1 MRLTPLALL
10 LAAGVSRLAAAQTP
24 TTTPAPSPAAPMAPV
39 TSPAQPQQPTATLT
53 LEEAQSIAHRSNP
66 ALQQTVGAQRTAG
79 AQLRSAYGALLPN
92 ADVSFG
98 TQYREGRQQFVNG
111 VPFGATSSTLASS
124 YDLTLSARYNTA
136 TFVQPK
142 LQRANL
148 RAAEA
153 DVTSESETLRALVAQ
168 QYLTVLQRQAQAQLQ
183 DTLLANARAQLEL
196 AKARTAVG
204 AGTVLDVRRAE
215 VAVGQAQVALLKARN
230 DVEVEKVRLFQ
241 RMGVAQPANVQLTTS
256 FTVAAPQVTLDALL
270 DLARRANP
278 ALNAT
283 RSRETVASLS
293 YRNAQ
298 GQYTPT
304 LSLSSGWGGYTS
316 EYTDDNYL
324 VGQQLASRQGACYG
338 RLDIRQA
345 ADLTVT
351 DADRAACAAIAL
363 TPQEIQSVRASNNQ
377 FPFSFQ
383 RNPFYVQA
391 GLSFPIFNG
400 LQREQRLEE
409 AAVNR
414 NNARYNV
421 RAQELALT
429 AGVTA
434 AYYDLNT
441 AVEAAAIQEQNA
453 RTAREA
459 LSLAEERYRVGA
471 ATFVDVQQAR
481 ADYERAE
488 NDRINAV
495 YDFHKAFAAL
505 ESAVGR
511 SLR

>member
-10 LAAGVSRLAAAQTP
+10 LGAGVSRLAAAQTP
-24 TTTPAPSPAAPMAPV
+24 TTTTTTPPAPTRPVVATAAG
-39 TSPAQPQQPTATLT
+39 QPTATLT
-53 LEEAQSIAHRSNP
+53 LEEAQAIARRSNP
-66 ALQQTVGAQRTAG
+66 SLQQTVGAQRTAG
-79 AQLRSAYGALLPN
+79 AQLRSSYGALLPN

-111 VPFGATSSTLASS
+111 IPFGATSSTLASS
-124 YDLTLSARYNTA
+124 YDLTLTARYNTA

-153 DVTSESETLRALVAQ
+153 DVKSQSELLRAQVAQ

-183 DTLLANARAQLEL
+183 DTLLANAQVQLEL
-196 AKARTAVG
+196 AKARAAVG

-215 VAVGQAQVALLKARN
+215 VAVGQVQVARLKARN

-241 RMGVAQPANVQLTTS
+241 QMGVQQPANVQLTS
-256 FTVAAPQVTLDALL
+256 NFTVAAPPFTLDALL

-283 RSRETVASLS
+283 RSRESVASLA

-304 LSLSSGWGGYTS
+304 LNLQSGWGGYTS
-316 EYTDDNYL
+316 EYTDDSYPVTQAL
-324 VGQQLASRQGACYG
+324 QGEQGACFQ
-338 RLDIRQA
+338 RLEIRQA
-345 ADLTVT
+345 VDLTVT
-351 DADRAACAAIAL
+351 DADRAACSAIAL
-363 TPQEIQSVRASNNQ
+363 TPQQIQNARATNNQ
-377 FPFSFQ
+377 FPFAFQ
-383 RNPFYVQA
+383 RNPFYVA
-391 GLSFPIFNG
+391 ASLSFPLFNG

-441 AVEAAAIQEQNA
+441 AIETAAIQEQNA

-459 LSLAEERYRVGA
+459 LNLAEERYRVGA

-481 ADYERAE
+481 ADFERAE
-488 NDRINAV
+488 NDRINAI
-495 YDFHKAFAAL
+495 YSFHQAFASL

-511 SLR
+511 PLR

>member
-10 LAAGVSRLAAAQTP
+10 LAAGVSRLAAQTP
-24 TTTPAPSPAAPMAPV
+24 GTAPATP
-39 TSPAQPQQPTATLT
+39 PQAGPTATLT
-53 LEEAQSIAHRSNP
+53 LQEAQSIARRSNP
-66 ALQQTVGAQRTAG
+66 SLQQTIGAQRSAG
-79 AQLRSAYGALLPN
+79 AQLRSSYGALLPN
-92 ADVSFG
+92 LDASFG

-111 VPFGATSSTLASS
+111 VAFGATSSTLASS

-153 DVTSESETLRALVAQ
+153 DVTNESEVLRAQVAQ

-183 DTLLANARAQLEL
+183 DTLLANARVQLEL
-196 AKARTAVG
+196 AKARAAVG
-204 AGTVLDVRRAE
+204 SGTVLDVRRSE
-215 VAVGQAQVALLKARN
+215 VAVGQQQVALLKARN

-241 RMGVAQPANVQLTTS
+241 RMGVQQPSNVQLTTA
-256 FTVAAPQVTLDALL
+256 FDVAAPQITLDALL

-283 RSRETVASLS
+283 RSRESVANLG

-304 LSLSSGWGGYTS
+304 LTLQSGWGGYTS
-316 EYTDDNYL
+316 EYTDDSYP
-324 VGQQLASRQGACYG
+324 VTQQLQQQQGNCFT
-338 RLDIRQA
+338 RLQIREA
-345 ADLTVT
+345 VDMTVT
-351 DADRAACAAIAL
+351 DADRAACSAITL
-363 TPQEIQSVRASNNQ
+363 TPAQIQSARAANNQ

-391 GLSFPIFNG
+391 FLTFPIFNG
-400 LQREQRLEE
+400 LLREQRLEE
-409 AAVNR
+409 AAVAR

-421 RAQELALT
+421 RATELALT
-429 AGVTA
+429 AGVTS

-441 AVEAAAIQEQNA
+441 AVEAARIQEQNA

-459 LSLAEERYRVGA
+459 LTLAEERYRVGA
-471 ATFVDVQQAR
+471 STFVDVQQAR